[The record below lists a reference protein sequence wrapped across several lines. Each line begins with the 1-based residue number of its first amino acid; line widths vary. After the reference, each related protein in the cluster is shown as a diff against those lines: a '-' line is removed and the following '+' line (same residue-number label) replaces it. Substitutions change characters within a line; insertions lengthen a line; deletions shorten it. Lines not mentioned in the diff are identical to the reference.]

1 MQKVRII
8 GISAY
13 FHDSAAALIENGKII
28 YASQEE
34 RFTRI
39 KHDSNFPKNA
49 LKNLLDFNNISFRI
63 NNLNF
68 SFISYLGYTFTD
80 NKVTCF

>member
-49 LKNLLDFNNISFRI
+49 LKNLLEFNNIT
-63 NNLNF
+63 
-68 SFISYLGYTFTD
+68 LGDVDYVVFFVKLIWRHHFHD
-80 NKVTCF
+80 NRL